1 MPKNAQNRP
10 KTAKIAENYITRRI
24 IVEKFIPGG
33 QALAT
38 LDSGQKIF
46 LWNALPGE
54 IVTRALITKTKSHY
68 LEGVAIDHEQPSP
81 HRIAPRD
88 PAFLST
94 SPWQILDYD
103 YELEQKRALL
113 QEIFRQHSLAAN
125 PAPTATT
132 VASLAPSATTLTDPT
147 SIPPVLTDNR
157 DFHYRN
163 KMEYALYFDH
173 DDQKIHLAFHA
184 RGSHRKLPITHSSLE
199 HPVILARAKDIVADL
214 NRQHADARR
223 FQSLLL
229 RCNQAGKVE
238 GGLFENHQPRPQFSP
253 LSDQILGHPYTY
265 SPNGFFQINLP
276 VYELALRTMQPY
288 LTTEKVLDLYAG
300 VGTIGLSLARDR
312 NLTLVECDHAA
323 YRELKANCQGT
334 NARPILAKSEEAL
347 DYLQPDQTV
356 ILDPPRAGCHPELI
370 ARLLTVAPPNILYLS
385 CNPATQARDVRLLL
399 DRYQITAVQPFNF
412 FPRTPH
418 LENLI
423 VLTRTS
429 TPTSS
434 AATLTNHPKE

>member
-1 MPKNAQNRP
+1 MPKNRQNRP
-10 KTAKIAENYITRRI
+10 KTAKIAENYITERI
-24 IVEKFIPGG
+24 IVEKLIPGG

-38 LDSGQKIF
+38 LASGQKIF
-46 LWNALPGE
+46 LWDALPGE
-54 IVTRALITKTKSHY
+54 IITRARLTKAKSHY
-68 LEGVAIDHEQPSP
+68 LEAIALDHEQPSP

-88 PAFLST
+88 PAFLAT
-94 SPWQILDYD
+94 SPWQIFAYD

-113 QEIFRQHSLAAN
+113 QEIFRQHGLTAN
-125 PAPTATT
+125 STF
-132 VASLAPSATTLTDPT
+132 S
-147 SIPPVLTDNR
+147 VLTDHR

-173 DDQKIHLAFHA
+173 DDQEIHLAFHA

-199 HPVILARAKDIVADL
+199 HPAILARAQDIVAEL
-214 NRQHADARR
+214 NRTHADARR

-253 LSDQILGHPYTY
+253 LSDQILGHAYTY

-276 VYELALRTMQPY
+276 VYELALRTMQSY
-288 LTTEKVLDLYAG
+288 LSTSKVLDLYAG
-300 VGTIGLSLARDR
+300 VGTIGLSLARDHD
-312 NLTLVECDHAA
+312 LTLVECDHAA
-323 YRELKANCQGT
+323 YRELAANCQGT
-334 NARPILAKSEEAL
+334 NARPVLAKSEEAL

-370 ARLLTVAPPNILYLS
+370 ARLLTVAPPTILYLS

-399 DRYQITAVQPFNF
+399 NRYQITAVQPFNF

-423 VLTRTS
+423 VLTRTTTPQHPS
-429 TPTSS
+429 ATPT
-434 AATLTNHPKE
+434 NHSKE